1 MSTEPRR
8 RSRAKLV
15 LTALTF
21 VLVLSAQPGES
32 GASGKADAV
41 LSGLAFAI
49 SGTSRVFAFVWH
61 VLSSAAMSC
70 AGR

>member
-8 RSRAKLV
+8 RSRAKFV

-21 VLVLSAQPGES
+21 VLVLSAQPGT
-32 GASGKADAV
+32 GRASADAV
-41 LSGLAFAI
+41 LSAFGVAVG
-49 SGTSRVFAFVWH
+49 GTSRVFAFAWH